1 MCLACSTRMCRWGD
15 EPSPDEIIERI
26 LTIDARQPRDRLT
39 ATRHHD
45 LSALLHTLEM
55 LAQPIV
61 KLTYAYLIPLT
72 M

>member
-1 MCLACSTRMCRWGD
+1 MRWWGD
-15 EPSPDEIIERI
+15 KSSPDEIIEWV
-26 LTIDARQPRDRLT
+26 LVTDARQPRDRLT

-55 LAQPIV
+55 LAQPIM
-61 KLTYAYLIPLT
+61 KLTYAYLVSLN